1 MAQIQGNQ
9 IADGGRLDASVGT
22 ALATGSVA
30 IGAGWGGT
38 ATKSIRSGSNDQ
50 AGVITITASATTP
63 AQATATVA
71 ITFTDGA
78 YASTPRSYNIT
89 LLSSSNAAAEP
100 TALETTP
107 RSATGR
113 SETSSEH
120 GVQTGRYRRHFGGRP
135 NGAPGEP

>member
-1 MAQIQGNQ
+1 
-9 IADGGRLDASVGT
+9 
-22 ALATGSVA
+22 VA

-89 LLSSSNAAAEP
+89 LLSSTNAAAEP
-100 TALETTP
+100 TALETTACTTTALSWTFGTLP
-107 RSATGR
+107 VATKVYVF
-113 SETSSEH
+113 SY
-120 GVQTGRYRRHFGGRP
+120 QIF
-135 NGAPGEP
+135 A